1 MNRLVRIRMLGGVGA
16 EGENPSATR
25 FTCLPAYLNGS
36 ADFYQVHKLI
46 HFVVC

>member
-25 FTCLPAYLNGS
+25 FMC
-36 ADFYQVHKLI
+36 VHDEN
-46 HFVVC
+46 